1 MISFLQHLKNQLG
14 RQANYYFNISH
25 LTINVDSHNINQG
38 ESNLVKPSSKS
49 AYEGWSQSID
59 WKGIVNII
67 IYAVVFVDIGFKA
80 CNFLLTNI
88 LRHYF

>member
-1 MISFLQHLKNQLG
+1 MISFLQHFKNQLG

-49 AYEGWSQSID
+49 AYEGWSQSVD
-59 WKGIVNII
+59 WIGIVNII
-67 IYAVVFVDIGFKA
+67 IYAVLAALQTHTAIVKI
-80 CNFLLTNI
+80 LLTII
-88 LRHYF
+88 LKC